1 MNYDVCR
8 TNIEQTE
15 REIKMNDNNLGN
27 RIADLLKQ
35 RGMTQR
41 ELAVKAGITEK
52 SMAGIVNG
60 ERTPMGPTVA
70 NIANALH
77 TTPGYLLGKE
87 EKKEEEMTGLTT
99 KEQERKAIQKIRKIV
114 NDLGETSYVGFA
126 MEGVLEIAEE
136 NIENDAAFS
145 LKRQLELAETR
156 EKERDIQN
164 KALKEEIAD
173 LEVVI
178 KKHVESERALQL
190 KIQNMER
197 ESALFPEDLAQELY
211 CIVTEEKR
219 KAQLEMENA
228 IDNMLEKVIA
238 KEDGSEE
245 AGEYLGWKEKRDNYK
260 KIIDSLDRQERKRA
274 GRE

>member
-8 TNIEQTE
+8 TNKEQTE

-52 SMAGIVNG
+52 SMASIVSG
-60 ERTPMGPTVA
+60 ERTPMGPTVV

-87 EKKEEEMTGLTT
+87 EKKEEMTGLTT

-126 MEGVLEIAEE
+126 REGVLEIAEE
-136 NIENDAAFS
+136 TS
-145 LKRQLELAETR
+145 KMMQ
-156 EKERDIQN
+156 
-164 KALKEEIAD
+164 
-173 LEVVI
+173 
-178 KKHVESERALQL
+178 H
-190 KIQNMER
+190 
-197 ESALFPEDLAQELY
+197 SA
-211 CIVTEEKR
+211 
-219 KAQLEMENA
+219 
-228 IDNMLEKVIA
+228 
-238 KEDGSEE
+238 
-245 AGEYLGWKEKRDNYK
+245 
-260 KIIDSLDRQERKRA
+260 
-274 GRE
+274 

>member
-8 TNIEQTE
+8 TNKEQTE

-35 RGMTQR
+35 RGMAQR

-52 SMAGIVNG
+52 SMASIVSG
-60 ERTPMGPTVA
+60 ERTPMGPTVV

-87 EKKEEEMTGLTT
+87 EKKEEETTGLTT

-197 ESALFPEDLAQELY
+197 ESTLFPEDLAQELY

-245 AGEYLGWKEKRDNYK
+245 AGEYLDWKEKRDNYK
-260 KIIDSLDRQERKRA
+260 KNN
-274 GRE
+274 

>member
-8 TNIEQTE
+8 TNKEQTE

-35 RGMTQR
+35 RGMAQR

-52 SMAGIVNG
+52 SMASIVSG
-60 ERTPMGPTVA
+60 ERTPMGPTVV

-87 EKKEEEMTGLTT
+87 EKKEEETTGLTT

>member
-8 TNIEQTE
+8 TNKEQTE

-35 RGMTQR
+35 RGMAQR

-52 SMAGIVNG
+52 SMASIVSG
-60 ERTPMGPTVA
+60 ERTPMGPTVV
-70 NIANALH
+70 NIANALR
-77 TTPGYLLGKE
+77 TTPDYLLGKE
-87 EKKEEEMTGLTT
+87 EKKEEETTGLTT

>member
-1 MNYDVCR
+1 M
-8 TNIEQTE
+8 
-15 REIKMNDNNLGN
+15 DNNNLSN

-52 SMAGIVNG
+52 SMAGIVSG

-114 NDLGETSYVGFA
+114 EELGENSYVGFA
-126 MEGVLEIAEE
+126 MDGV
-136 NIENDAAFS
+136 
-145 LKRQLELAETR
+145 LELAEKNIRDDTAYSMKKR
-156 EKERDIQN
+156 AEIAWERADKAEKENKNLKAETEDLKKTIEKKGTTISELNTELCNARAEAKANEIPEELIQEMYCM
-164 KALKEEIAD
+164 AYGKEA
-173 LEVVI
+173 
-178 KKHVESERALQL
+178 ESIGKMERAADQMAAA
-190 KIQNMER
+190 II
-197 ESALFPEDLAQELY
+197 AGEDAHGF
-211 CIVTEEKR
+211 TEE
-219 KAQLEMENA
+219 
-228 IDNMLEKVIA
+228 
-238 KEDGSEE
+238 
-245 AGEYLGWKEKRDNYK
+245 YK
-260 KIIDSLDRQERKRA
+260 KQKANRSRYRKVMEELDKRERRRA

>member
-1 MNYDVCR
+1 MN
-8 TNIEQTE
+8 N
-15 REIKMNDNNLGN
+15 NNLGN

-52 SMAGIVNG
+52 SMAGIVGG
-60 ERTPMGPTVA
+60 ERTPLGPTVV

-164 KALKEEIAD
+164 KALKGEIAD

-197 ESALFPEDLAQELY
+197 ESALLPEDLTQELY
-211 CIVTEEKR
+211 CIIAEEKR
-219 KAQLEMENA
+219 KAQQETENA
-228 IDNMLEKVIA
+228 IDNMLEKVMA

-245 AGEYLGWKEKRDNYK
+245 AGEYLSWKEKRDKYQR
-260 KIIDSLDRQERKRA
+260 IIDLLDRQERKRA

>member
-8 TNIEQTE
+8 TNKEQTE

-41 ELAVKAGITEK
+41 ELAVKTGITEK
-52 SMAGIVNG
+52 SMAGIVSG